1 VPGTDDDKEGTMD
14 LSLTDGEVIIAAL
27 LIIIV
32 IVLLS
37 GWRFRA

>member
-1 VPGTDDDKEGTMD
+1 MD